1 MEQSFKAILEMIL
14 ILVFVAEKRKTAS
27 NRKQS
32 LLFFKIFIQASILA
46 SEKLRS
52 SI

>member
-27 NRKQS
+27 NPETV
-32 LLFFKIFIQASILA
+32 FII
-46 SEKLRS
+46 
-52 SI
+52 

>member
-1 MEQSFKAILEMIL
+1 MIL

-27 NRKQS
+27 NPETV
-32 LLFFKIFIQASILA
+32 FIIFTIFIQSSILA